1 MKRTLCMVVAL
12 WCATVML
19 AGCGSDDDDTTPTV
33 TPTPPPVTNT
43 SPPPPVIGVAQIDRM
58 GRAVVNTAN
67 TAPFFREPTVVLNC
81 QECVRERIEHDVIGD
96 DYNVETLPS
105 QWIRFASIIELNL
118 AVLDSLDGVCG
129 NQVLAGP
136 PGAGRYR
143 RLAELLANDQL
154 FVNTTSGTCDQYL
167 AVEANAAGIPGT
179 ANDCGGRTPM
189 ANTADVSYSL
199 FAAGVLTGVTN
210 GVTSD
215 ADGPGVSK
223 TVFPFLDKP
232 L

>member
-1 MKRTLCMVVAL
+1 
-12 WCATVML
+12 
-19 AGCGSDDDDTTPTV
+19 
-33 TPTPPPVTNT
+33 
-43 SPPPPVIGVAQIDRM
+43 
-58 GRAVVNTAN
+58 
-67 TAPFFREPTVVLNC
+67 
-81 QECVRERIEHDVIGD
+81 
-96 DYNVETLPS
+96 
-105 QWIRFASIIELNL
+105 
-118 AVLDSLDGVCG
+118 VCG
-129 NQVLAGP
+129 NQVLAGA

-199 FAAGVLTGVTN
+199 FAVGALTGVTN